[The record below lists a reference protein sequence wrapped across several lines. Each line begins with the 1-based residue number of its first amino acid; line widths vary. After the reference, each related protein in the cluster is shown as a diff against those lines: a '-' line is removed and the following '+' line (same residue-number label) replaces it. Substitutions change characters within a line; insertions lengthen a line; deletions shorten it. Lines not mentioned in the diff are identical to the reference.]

1 MTSPCGSVRA
11 ACSTGEFCAPT
22 SHMEILR
29 TSDLLLNTPM
39 TILLDR
45 GGEDQPF
52 VQAGSL
58 IPLTDRVYVGHN
70 DQATVPRNA
79 SVDESQDAAAL
90 AAAVNT
96 VALVQVTTHWMDK
109 F

>member
-79 SVDESQDAAAL
+79 SVDESQDAAPL

-96 VALVQVTTHWMDK
+96 IDRGQDTTIRRGN
-109 F
+109 